1 MDTKLKYPLVFVHGM
16 FGWGQNEGID
26 KVAPYWG
33 ATTGSLVD
41 YLADCGV
48 ESYAASVGPLSSAWD
63 QACELYAQLTGT
75 RVDYGKAHSK
85 KFNHSRF
92 GRAYEKPLFD
102 GWNNNKKIHLIGH
115 SFGGNA
121 IRMLVSLLTF
131 GSEEEIIETDDDNIS
146 PLFKGGN
153 QNLVCSVTA
162 ICSPLNGTSAYETA
176 KKMKIVRPLIW
187 GAYTYAGIAGRSRFN
202 GKYVD
207 FHLEQFGLTDTKT
220 QKNHTPLIKKL
231 KEITK
236 TKDSIEFDMSP
247 EGAEKLNS
255 KIKISPDV
263 FYFSYP
269 FNAVRKTQKSNMS
282 LPLDT
287 DFAFLTVT
295 STWMIK
301 AAAYNEKKTHIQQ
314 EFDNDGLVNVASA
327 THPFAEPFKKF
338 DGTAEKGL
346 WNVMPVRK
354 GDHGTAVG
362 LFANKEQTR
371 NFYNDIIGIL
381 AKTERDKV
389 FVINRT

>member
-1 MDTKLKYPLVFVHGM
+1 MDKKVKYPLVFVHGM

-26 KVAPYWG
+26 KFIPYWG
-33 ATTGSLVD
+33 ATTGSLVN
-41 YLADCGV
+41 YLAECGV
-48 ESYAASVGPLSSAWD
+48 ECYAASVGPISSAWD

-75 RVDYGKAHSK
+75 KVDYGKAHSK

-92 GRAYEKPLFD
+92 GRTYEKPLFD
-102 GWNNNKKIHLIGH
+102 GWSNEKKIHLIGH

-121 IRMLVSLLTF
+121 IRMLVSLLTY
-131 GSEEEIIETDDDNIS
+131 GSEEEINETDADDIS
-146 PLFKGGN
+146 LLFKGGN
-153 QNLVCSVTA
+153 KNLVCSLTA

-220 QKNHTPLIKKL
+220 QKNHSSLIKKL

-236 TKDSIEFDMSP
+236 TKDNIEYDMSP
-247 EGAEKLNS
+247 EGAEKLNGA
-255 KIKISPDV
+255 IKISPDV

-269 FNAVRKTQKSNMS
+269 FNAVRKTGKSNMS

-287 DFAFLTVT
+287 DFAFLTMT

-301 AAAYNEKKTHIQQ
+301 AAAYNEKKTHICQ
-314 EFDNDGLVNVASA
+314 EFDNDGLVNVTSA
-327 THPFAEPFKKF
+327 THPFAEPYKKF
-338 DGTAEKGL
+338 DGSVEKGL

-362 LFANKEQTR
+362 LFANKEQTHI
-371 NFYNDIIGIL
+371 FYDEIIKIL
-381 AKTERDKV
+381 ARTELDKV
-389 FVINRT
+389 FVVNNK